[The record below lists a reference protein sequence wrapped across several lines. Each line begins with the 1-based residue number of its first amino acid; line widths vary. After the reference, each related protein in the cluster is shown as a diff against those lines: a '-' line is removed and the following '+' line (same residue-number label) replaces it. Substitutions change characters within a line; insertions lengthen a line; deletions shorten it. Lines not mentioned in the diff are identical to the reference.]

1 MTINNYDDDY
11 DDGDA
16 AAAAAAA
23 ADDDDDDDDDVS
35 IISLIVF
42 MVSIKILYCVLK
54 NFQSQVLYTVLLSHV

>member
-16 AAAAAAA
+16 AAAAA
-23 ADDDDDDDDDVS
+23 DDDDDDDDDNVS